1 MARAAYDAPMRA
13 SSRLAI
19 VLGVLLSLTLLGTGP
34 GRAASRPPDAVCRAV
49 AGWLQ
54 ASTGILNASGLLSAL
69 GAGLAPMCEAIPELE
84 GTPAARPTLEEL
96 VGQKLMVRMGGSQP
110 SERLLRRIRRGEIG
124 GIVLLGSNIR
134 DRAQARRL
142 TRRLQRAAR
151 EGGQPPL
158 LIAIDQEGGDVRR
171 VPWAPPTMTVPAM
184 GRAGDADTAYRQ
196 GRRTGRALRALGI
209 NMDLAPVADIPRER
223 SSFMDQQGR
232 VFSFDPDVTTRLAD
246 AFARG
251 LGDAG
256 VLATMKHFPG
266 IGLATRNTDR
276 SAGVI
281 DASKQT
287 LEMDL
292 RPYRRAIGNDIPVIM
307 LSNATYPVYDPD
319 AAAGWSRAIVEDLL
333 REELGFEG
341 MSLTDSLDG
350 TANAR
355 GVSAGDLAERAARA
369 GTDMILLTG
378 SERTTARIYR
388 RLLREAKA
396 GRLDRGELQASWQ
409 RIQAT
414 KSRLDDAD

>member
-1 MARAAYDAPMRA
+1 MRT
-13 SSRLAI
+13 SRILL
-19 VLGVLLSLTLLGTGP
+19 VLGVLLALTLP
-34 GRAASRPPDAVCRAV
+34 AAGRAQTTSMPPAETCRAI
-49 AGWLQ
+49 ARWLQ
-54 ASTGILNASGLLSAL
+54 GSTGILNRTGLLTAL
-69 GAGLAPMCEAIPELE
+69 GVGLAPMCGALGPMSTATVEHPSLE
-84 GTPAARPTLEEL
+84 QL
-96 VGQKLMVRMGGSQP
+96 VGQKLMVRMGGTTP
-110 SERLLRRIRRGEIG
+110 SERLLRRIRRGEVG

-134 DRAQARRL
+134 SRTQARAL

-184 GRAGDADTAYRQ
+184 GRDGDTDTAYRQ

-209 NMDLAPVADIPRER
+209 NMDLAPVADIPRDR

-232 VFSFDPDVTTRLAD
+232 VFSFDADVTTRLAD

-266 IGLATRNTDR
+266 IGLALRNTDR

-281 DASKQT
+281 DASEQT
-287 LEMDL
+287 LETDL

-307 LSNATYPVYDPD
+307 MSNATYPAYDRD

-333 REELGFEG
+333 RDELGFEG

-396 GRLDRGELQASWQ
+396 GRLDQADLLASWK

-414 KSRLDDAD
+414 KDRLDDDPGP